1 MRILYFF
8 LLFNLFFIS
17 SQSLAWELQQ
27 FTSCDRVSISLS
39 KYSMC
44 IPDEYYIDRVNN
56 IRVALI
62 SKSNEEVI
70 SFHDSG
76 YAQYKDKLID
86 DVMTFKKSF
95 TKYGYKIYVHQSN
108 ESLRGGVYIYTWT
121 IPLVDDDFFMVIQGF
136 SQEKIEQLLK
146 EIVSSK
152 KRKMIKFK
160 HWKN

>member
-8 LLFNLFFIS
+8 LLLNLFFMS
-17 SQSLAWELQQ
+17 SPSLAWELQQ

-44 IPDEYYIDRVNN
+44 LPTDYFFDRVNDDQ
-56 IRVALI
+56 ITLI
-62 SKSNEEVI
+62 SKKREPIVV
-70 SFHDSG
+70 FHNAG
-76 YAQYKDKLID
+76 YAQYKDKSID

-95 TKYGYKIYVHQSN
+95 TKYGYNIYVHQSN

-121 IPLVDDDFFMVIQGF
+121 IPLVDDDFFMVIQGV

-152 KRKMIKFK
+152 KEK
-160 HWKN
+160 